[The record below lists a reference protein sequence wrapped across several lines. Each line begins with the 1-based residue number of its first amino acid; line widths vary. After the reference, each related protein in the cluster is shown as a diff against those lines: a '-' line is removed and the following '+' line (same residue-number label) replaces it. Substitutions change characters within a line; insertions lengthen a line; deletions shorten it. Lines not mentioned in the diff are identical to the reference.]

1 MRLLW
6 LLFKDLIEISRD
18 RKTLSLILLAP
29 VAITILAGLVF
40 TDSSQETSMKR
51 IPVAIC
57 QMDSGPEAT
66 VVAQEMSKVFNA
78 NVSSNQGCLAK
89 ADGEL
94 GNGNVLA
101 VIVIHDGF
109 SNNIANGSQGK
120 LTVMTDNARPE
131 VAGLVGSVARGIAYG
146 ASKEVSA
153 RFIGATWSTLENM
166 SAGLENLSNSLDN
179 ASAETAQIQGSLKE
193 TRDRIA
199 AIDTASFR
207 ASINSSKGSLSSLQE
222 GIDSLKR
229 EMNDSVSDIDY
240 LDARMGAIHDAAT
253 NISTGILSVRS
264 NISRTS
270 SDLTQ
275 MYNDAFC
282 PDSAAFENVTE
293 APVQRWVLLCKDLIT
308 VNESLGE
315 LSNSMAEQA
324 VFVDQLADESNA
336 TRSRLAII
344 RGGVVNTSTHLDSV
358 YELNEL
364 EASIASMENA
374 VLQLEELKQAST
386 EEMDSMGGIVASLSE
401 GISGLKNN
409 TISAK
414 DVLDT
419 LTSRGPDSIV
429 TPILFEEVKRLSG
442 IRRIESI
449 FPALVGVILMFVTVL
464 FSAIILLKERSSGT
478 LKRTMMSPVNPIELV
493 LSKVALTMLVAIFQ
507 VILVYLVGSLAF
519 GLAINWYNL
528 PQSIL
533 VAGLMSLSFASIGM
547 IIAIFAE
554 SENTAMLSSL
564 VICLPLLFLSGIFFP
579 RELMVSEIQAF
590 STLLPLT
597 QGIKLLESLLLYSQT
612 EVIRAGLNT
621 FGLLFWAVLGIV
633 ASTKLLG
640 DRVRQRL

>member
-1 MRLLW
+1 MKFLW
-6 LLFKDLIEISRD
+6 LLYKDLIEISRD
-18 RKTLSLILLAP
+18 RKTLLLILLAP

-40 TDSSQETSMKR
+40 TDSSDETSMKR

-57 QMDSGPEAT
+57 QMDSGPEAA
-66 VVAQEMSKVFNA
+66 VVAQEMSAVFNA
-78 NVSSNQGCLAK
+78 NVSSDQSCLTR

-94 GNGNVLA
+94 GKGNVLA
-101 VIVIHDGF
+101 VIVIHVGF
-109 SNNIANGSQGK
+109 SNSIANGSQGK

-153 RFIGATWSTLENM
+153 RFIGATWSSLGNM
-166 SAGLENLSNSLDN
+166 SDGLKNLSKSLDD
-179 ASAETAQIQGSLKE
+179 ASTETALIQGTLKE
-193 TRDRIA
+193 TRDHIA

-207 ASINSSKGSLSSLQE
+207 VSINSSKGSLSSLQ
-222 GIDSLKR
+222 GSIGLLKS
-229 EMNDSVSDIDY
+229 EMNNSVSDIDY
-240 LDARMGAIHDAAT
+240 LDARMGAIHDAAV
-253 NISTGILSVRS
+253 NISTGILLVRS

-275 MYNDAFC
+275 MYDDAFC
-282 PDSAAFENVTE
+282 PEAFAFQNMTE
-293 APVQRWVLLCKDLIT
+293 TPIQRWVLLCRDLIT

-324 VFVDQLADESNA
+324 VFVSQLANESNA
-336 TRSRLAII
+336 TRIRLAII
-344 RGGVVNTSTHLDSV
+344 REGVVNTSAHLESV
-358 YELNEL
+358 YELGEL
-364 EASIASMENA
+364 ESSIASMEEA
-374 VLQLEELKQAST
+374 LSQMEELKGTST
-386 EEMDSMGGIVASLSE
+386 KEMGSMGDIVSSLSD
-401 GISGLKNN
+401 GIYGLK
-409 TISAK
+409 TSTLSAK
-414 DVLDT
+414 TVLDM
-419 LTSRGPDSIV
+419 LTSKEPDSIV
-429 TPILFEEVKRLSG
+429 TPILLEEVKRLSG

-464 FSAIILLKERSSGT
+464 FSAIVLLKERSSGT
-478 LKRTMMSPVNPIELV
+478 LKRTMMSPVSSIELV
-493 LSKVALTMLVAIFQ
+493 LSKVALTVLVAIFQ

-554 SENTAMLSSL
+554 SENTAMLASL

-579 RELMVSEIQAF
+579 RELMVSEMQAF

-612 EVIRAGLNT
+612 EVIKAGLNT
-621 FGLLFWAVLGIV
+621 FGLLFWAVLGI
-633 ASTKLLG
+633 ATSTKLLG
-640 DRVRQRL
+640 DRMQQRA

>member
-1 MRLLW
+1 
-6 LLFKDLIEISRD
+6 
-18 RKTLSLILLAP
+18 
-29 VAITILAGLVF
+29 
-40 TDSSQETSMKR
+40 
-51 IPVAIC
+51 
-57 QMDSGPEAT
+57 
-66 VVAQEMSKVFNA
+66 
-78 NVSSNQGCLAK
+78 
-89 ADGEL
+89 
-94 GNGNVLA
+94 
-101 VIVIHDGF
+101 
-109 SNNIANGSQGK
+109 
-120 LTVMTDNARPE
+120 MTDNARPE

-153 RFIGATWSTLENM
+153 RFIGATWSSLENM
-166 SAGLENLSNSLDN
+166 SAGLNNLSKNLDN

-193 TRDRIA
+193 TRDHIA
-199 AIDTASFR
+199 AINTASFR

-222 GIDSLKR
+222 RIGSLKS
-229 EMNDSVSDIDY
+229 EMNNSVSDIDY
-240 LDARMGAIHDAAT
+240 LDARMGAIHDAAA

-282 PDSAAFENVTE
+282 PDAAAFENVTE

-324 VFVDQLADESNA
+324 VFVDQLANESNA
-336 TRSRLAII
+336 TRIRLAII
-344 RGGVVNTSTHLDSV
+344 REGVVNTSAHLDSV
-358 YELNEL
+358 YELGEL
-364 EASIASMENA
+364 EASIASMEDA
-374 VLQLEELKQAST
+374 VLQLEELKQVST

-401 GISGLKNN
+401 GISDLK
-409 TISAK
+409 TSTLSAK
-414 DVLDT
+414 NVLDT
-419 LTSRGPDSIV
+419 LTSREPDSIV

-464 FSAIILLKERSSGT
+464 FSAIILLKEKSSGT

-493 LSKVALTMLVAIFQ
+493 LSKVALTVLVAIFQ

-554 SENTAMLSSL
+554 SENTAMLASL

-579 RELMVSEIQAF
+579 RELMVSEMQAF

-621 FGLLFWAVLGIV
+621 FGLLIWAVLGIA

-640 DRVRQRL
+640 DRVRQSL